1 MVGYELNE
9 KEKNNLGLTSK
20 PVGKM
25 KRIMVK
31 LENALLKERQLQK
44 EKKESKTDKR

>member
-1 MVGYELNE
+1 M
-9 KEKNNLGLTSK
+9 GLTCK

-25 KRIMVK
+25 RSIMVK

-44 EKKESKTDKR
+44 EKKDSKTDKR